1 MKKRG
6 ILNGPLSGAIATLG
20 HGDLVV
26 IADCGLPF
34 PLLGA
39 PVIDL
44 AVVPGMPPFTAVLDA
59 LLDELVVES
68 ALGAEEC
75 RGGPVEA
82 WIRDRLPAAD
92 FIPHEQFKALTAAAK
107 ILVRT
112 GEATPYANIVLRC
125 GVPF

>member
-20 HGDLVV
+20 HGDLVIV
-26 IADCGLPF
+26 ADCGLPL
-34 PLLGA
+34 PLNG
-39 PVIDL
+39 PVVDL
-44 AVVPGMPPFTAVLDA
+44 ALVPGTPSFTATLDA

-68 ALGAEEC
+68 AVAADEC
-75 RGGPVEA
+75 RGGHVEE
-82 WIRDRLPAAD
+82 WIRKRLAAVD
-92 FIPHEQFKALTAAAK
+92 FTPHEQFKSLVASAK

-112 GEATPYANIVLRC
+112 GEATPYANIAIRC

>member
-20 HGDLVV
+20 HGDLVIV
-26 IADCGLPF
+26 ADCGLPL
-34 PLLGA
+34 PLNG
-39 PVIDL
+39 PVVDL
-44 AVVPGMPPFTAVLDA
+44 AVVPGLPPFTAVLDA

-68 ALGAEEC
+68 ALAAEEC
-75 RGGPVEA
+75 KGGPAER
-82 WIRDRLPAAD
+82 WIRERLATVHYT
-92 FIPHEQFKALTAAAK
+92 PHEQLKGLTAAAK

-112 GEATPYANIVLRC
+112 GEATPYANIAIRC

>member
-26 IADCGLPF
+26 VADCGLPL
-34 PLLGA
+34 PRNG

-44 AVVPGMPPFTAVLDA
+44 ALMPGIPPFTAVLDA

-68 ALGAEEC
+68 TLAAEEC
-75 RGGPVEA
+75 RGGPVEG
-82 WIRDRLPAAD
+82 WIRDRLVRPD
-92 FIPHEQFKALTAAAK
+92 YIPHERLKGLTAAAK

-112 GEATPYANIVLRC
+112 GEATPYANLILQC

>member
-26 IADCGLPF
+26 VADCGLP
-34 PLLGA
+34 LARTG
-39 PVIDL
+39 PVVDL

-59 LLDELVVES
+59 LLDELIVES
-68 ALGAEEC
+68 ALAAEEC
-75 RGGPVEA
+75 KGGPVEE
-82 WIRDRLPAAD
+82 WIQPRLPSTD
-92 FIPHEQFKALTAAAK
+92 YISHEQLKSLTAAAK

-112 GEATPYANIVLRC
+112 GEQTPYANVILRC

>member
-1 MKKRG
+1 MKKQG

-26 IADCGLPF
+26 VADCGLPL
-34 PLLGA
+34 PLKG

-44 AVVPGMPPFTAVLDA
+44 AVVPGLPAFTAVLDA
-59 LLDELVVES
+59 LLEDLVVES
-68 ALGAEEC
+68 ALAADEC
-75 RGGPVEA
+75 RGGRVEG
-82 WIRDRLPAAD
+82 WIRDRLPAVD
-92 FIPHEQFKALTAAAK
+92 YLPHEELKGLTSVAK

-112 GEATPYANIVLRC
+112 GEATPYANVVLRS

>member
-20 HGDLVV
+20 HGDLVIV
-26 IADCGLPF
+26 ANCGLPL
-34 PLLGA
+34 PLKG

-44 AVVPGMPPFTAVLDA
+44 AVVHGLPTFTQVLDA

-68 ALGAEEC
+68 GLAAEEC
-75 RGGPVEA
+75 RGGPVEG
-82 WIRDRLPAAD
+82 WIRERIAVVEYT
-92 FIPHEQFKALTAAAK
+92 PHEELKDLAASAK
-107 ILVRT
+107 LLVRT
-112 GEATPYANIVLRC
+112 GEATRYANLALRC